1 MANKKKKK
9 KKNPPSQINNKAAA
23 AKSKKAAVQDEVV
36 SDTVGAPAKKK
47 VTAKKK
53 AVTPAPKKKG
63 ISATAQWALIGLA
76 GFAILFVFVLLPAI
90 TDAADD
96 GGAGNVTTAAFD
108 LPVLDDQDNEANRV
122 RISDF
127 DGTPT
132 VVNFFASWCDAC
144 EEELPAFRNTALAL
158 EGEVDFIF
166 VNSNETGNWEPMAE
180 RTGIRDGFVLA
191 QDIQGLSR
199 NGLYRSLG
207 GTGGMPITA
216 FYDASGNLVDTAFFP
231 FNESQLNQQLNALGL
246 SG

>member
-1 MANKKKKK
+1 MAKKKKK
-9 KKNPPSQINNKAAA
+9 KKNPPVQNQKAAA
-23 AKSKKAAVQDEVV
+23 AKKKAVVQDEVV
-36 SDTVGAPAKKK
+36 AEKIDTPPKKN
-47 VTAKKK
+47 VAAKKK
-53 AVTPAPKKKG
+53 AAPAPKKKG
-63 ISATAQWALIGLA
+63 LSATAQWALIGLA
-76 GFAILFVFVLLPAI
+76 GAAILFVFVLLPAI
-90 TDAADD
+90 TDTADD

-108 LPVLDDQDNEANRV
+108 LPVLDDQDNEDNRV
-122 RISDF
+122 RIEDF
-127 DGTPT
+127 SGTPT

-144 EEELPAFRNTALAL
+144 EDELPAFRDTARDL

-216 FYDASGNLVDTAFFP
+216 FYDGNGNLVDTVFAP
-231 FNESQLNQQLNALGL
+231 FNESQLNAQLNGLGL
-246 SG
+246 VG